1 MANIKGNPEN
11 FKNTKCRLKDLPAR
25 EKQEI
30 ASKGGKASQEVQREK
45 RKLKESLEI
54 ALDIMTKRKLAEAR
68 KKGDKD
74 EAELLEESGI
84 LTTEMIKIAL
94 QGEKEDTRLKA
105 MNDISNRIEGKPVD
119 KQQITSHNINEEI
132 PTKESLKKLED
143 LLKD

>member
-1 MANIKGNPEN
+1 MANPKGTPEN
-11 FKNTKCRLKDLPAR
+11 MTMKGQLANMSAR
-25 EKQEI
+25 KRQEI
-30 ASKGGKASQEVQREK
+30 AKKGAEASNKVQREK

>member
-1 MANIKGNPEN
+1 MANPKGNPEN
-11 FKNTKCRLKDLPAR
+11 LNKKGRFQNLTTS
-25 EKQEI
+25 EKQAI
-30 ASKGGKASQEVQREK
+30 ASRGGKKGQETHREK

-84 LTTEMIKIAL
+84 LTTKMIKIAL